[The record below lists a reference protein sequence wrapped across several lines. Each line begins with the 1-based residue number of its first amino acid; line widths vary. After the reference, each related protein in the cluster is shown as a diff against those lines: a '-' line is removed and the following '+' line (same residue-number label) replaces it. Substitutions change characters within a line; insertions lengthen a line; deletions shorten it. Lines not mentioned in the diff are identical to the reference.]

1 MRIYSCDTL
10 NLTASVLVIG
20 AFDGVHRGHQQLIR
34 QAKTQADWMQVPL
47 VVYTFDPPPR
57 VHFQKK
63 LQLASLPVK
72 LERLQR
78 LDVDHTVVAPFDSF
92 YASREAKVFLNEIRN
107 MNPLSIWVGKDF
119 KFGVNRNGDIDTL
132 KQNFHVNSLDLV
144 CCQDGEI
151 ISSTRI
157 RHLIAN
163 NMTAK
168 AEQLL
173 GWQTV
178 NV

>member
-1 MRIYSCDTL
+1 MQIFSCDSL
-10 NLTASVLVIG
+10 KLPASVLAIG

-34 QAKTQADWMQVPL
+34 KAKTQADWMQVPL

-57 VHFQKK
+57 VYFQKK
-63 LQLASLPVK
+63 LQLASLPEK
-72 LERLQR
+72 LERLRR
-78 LDVDHTVVAPFDSF
+78 LGVDHTVVAPFDTF
-92 YASREAKVFLNEIRN
+92 YASREAEVFLDEIHT
-107 MNPLSIWVGKDF
+107 MNPVSIWVGKDF
-119 KFGVNRNGDIDTL
+119 KFGANRNGNIDTL
-132 KQNFHVNSLDLV
+132 KQNFQINSLDLV

-173 GWQTV
+173 GWQTLEV
-178 NV
+178 